1 MKIIGFIGIDG
12 GVEMVLKG
20 DSCLL
25 NNRKPFFI
33 PEKDA
38 QIRMTPCIVL
48 RVSRL
53 GKHIAPK
60 FAGRYYDAV
69 AHGADF
75 ADERLLERARETGG
89 SWTRAIAFDYS
100 LAVGEMKDRV
110 DESCKLQV
118 SGVHSQ
124 EGQMREAASL
134 VITPEEAVARAS
146 EVMTIRQGDLI
157 YIHQINGSRIV
168 QEEEVIEAEGLYCK
182 IK

>member
-25 NNRKPFFI
+25 NNRKPFFM
-33 PEKDA
+33 PEQDA
-38 QIRMTPCIVL
+38 KIRMTPCIVL

-60 FAGRYYDAV
+60 FASRYYDAV

-75 ADERLLERARETGG
+75 ADERLLEQARKTGG

-100 LAVGEMKDRV
+100 LAVGEMESRIDG
-110 DESCKLQV
+110 SCKLQV
-118 SGVHSQ
+118 PGVSSQ
-124 EGQMREAASL
+124 ESRAQEAVSL
-134 VITPEEAVARAS
+134 VLSPEEAIARAS

-157 YIHQINGSRIV
+157 YIHHISGSRIV
-168 QEEEVIEAEGLYCK
+168 LQEELIEAEGLYCK
-182 IK
+182 VK

>member
-25 NNRKPFFI
+25 NNRKPFFM
-33 PEKDA
+33 PEQDA
-38 QIRMTPCIVL
+38 KIRMTPCIVL

-60 FAGRYYDAV
+60 FASRYYDAV

-75 ADERLLERARETGG
+75 ADERLLARARKTGG

-110 DESCKLQV
+110 DESYKLQV
-118 SGVHSQ
+118 LGARSQ

-134 VITPEEAVARAS
+134 IISPEEAIARAS

-157 YIHQINGSRIV
+157 YIHHVSGSRIV
-168 QEEEVIEAEGLYCK
+168 QQEELIEAEGLYCK
-182 IK
+182 VK